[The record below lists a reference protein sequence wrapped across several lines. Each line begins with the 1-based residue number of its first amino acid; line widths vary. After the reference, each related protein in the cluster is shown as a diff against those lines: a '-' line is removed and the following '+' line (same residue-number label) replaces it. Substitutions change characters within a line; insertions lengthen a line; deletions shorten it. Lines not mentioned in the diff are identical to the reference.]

1 MHTYL
6 SIDSYS
12 HPIYIVH
19 CTYVCVWVYMCSI
32 GMLMRDAEGRKNEAS
47 KVKQTTRQSNTAHVH
62 VADAII
68 LTCLSIGR

>member
-19 CTYVCVWVYMCSI
+19 MCVWVYMCSI
-32 GMLMRDAEGRKNEAS
+32 GMSMRDAEGRKNEAS
-47 KVKQTTRQSNTAHVH
+47 KVKQTTRQSNTAHVYVH
-62 VADAII
+62 VADAVT
-68 LTCLSIGR
+68 LTGLSVGR